1 MRRDRYEIC
10 KNLIKEG
17 KWDIDLENGIVIG
30 KRGGRGTPDSSG
42 YLKMS
47 VKINGCI
54 CNFFVHEII
63 AIAGGLIPID
73 ITIDHIDGN
82 KMNNKLSNLQ
92 LLTNEDNISKTHKGK
107 SKYKGSQ
114 SPMSKLTEGDVK
126 EIKKMLKNK
135 NIKQIDIAKK
145 YNVSKE
151 TITDIKQGKTWKHV

>member
-1 MRRDRYEIC
+1 
-10 KNLIKEG
+10 
-17 KWDIDLENGIVIG
+17 
-30 KRGGRGTPDSSG
+30 
-42 YLKMS
+42 MS
-47 VKINGCI
+47 VKINGRI

-82 KMNNKLSNLQ
+82 KMNNKFSNLQ